1 MDPDLEWTYLDPAH
15 ENPKPQTCHGRPEL
29 EWALRGQASRGLVSQ
44 LEEVTAHGDKVLVVV
59 HTPGIDQRRARQ
71 ADDRNYLVL
80 TLQQDRIIAM
90 RACRE
95 LKFGETYVNRENM
108 ENMQGFHAGWRK
120 SGIGGADG
128 KHGVLEY
135 TRTHVIY
142 LQYDDSA
149 GRA

>member
-1 MDPDLEWTYLDPAH
+1 MPSENENLIRAAYEAYGRGDTSQLLALVDPDLEWTYLDPAH

-90 RACRE
+90 RACRD
-95 LKFGETYVNRENM
+95 RE
-108 ENMQGFHAGWRK
+108 EARGFA
-120 SGIGGADG
+120 GIG
-128 KHGVLEY
+128 
-135 TRTHVIY
+135 
-142 LQYDDSA
+142 
-149 GRA
+149 